1 MFKKRG
7 LLQEHGAALGLGVQL
22 LDALAIALAAVVAGQ
37 LYLLPQEIF
46 GSKYLL
52 LLGAVLLLSNLV
64 FNRMGLYTAWRS
76 DSISSE
82 IGRVTLSW
90 TIVLGLMTLILFY
103 SKSGEAYSRM
113 WALIWFA
120 TTWVLLVF
128 GRLILRIALRM
139 LRKRGFNQRRV
150 MIVGQGA
157 LARDLQN
164 RIEEA
169 PWMGLQVVC
178 QSEANIGGLDTL
190 VIQERIDQVWITLPL
205 SQEGLVHKILDD
217 LSLTSVEVRYVPD
230 LFALRLF
237 SHSISEVAGLPVINL
252 SGSPMVGLSRIIKAM
267 EDWILAVLILFI
279 ISPLM
284 LVIASFVK
292 LSSPGPVFFKQQRLG
307 WGGKPFTVLKFRTM
321 VVHHEKDGVVVQAS
335 KCDARITPFGAF
347 LRRTSLDELPQ
358 FLNVLSGSM
367 SIVGPRPHAI
377 AHNDEYK
384 IQVDD
389 YMLRHRVKPG
399 ITGWAQ
405 INGYRGE
412 TDTLEKMQKRVE
424 YDLYY
429 IEHWSLW
436 LDLKIIWLTIF
447 KGFVNKNAY

>member
-1 MFKKRG
+1 
-7 LLQEHGAALGLGVQL
+7 
-22 LDALAIALAAVVAGQ
+22 
-37 LYLLPQEIF
+37 
-46 GSKYLL
+46 
-52 LLGAVLLLSNLV
+52 
-64 FNRMGLYTAWRS
+64 
-76 DSISSE
+76 
-82 IGRVTLSW
+82 
-90 TIVLGLMTLILFY
+90 
-103 SKSGEAYSRM
+103 
-113 WALIWFA
+113 
-120 TTWVLLVF
+120 
-128 GRLILRIALRM
+128 
-139 LRKRGFNQRRV
+139 
-150 MIVGQGA
+150 
-157 LARDLQN
+157 
-164 RIEEA
+164 
-169 PWMGLQVVC
+169 
-178 QSEANIGGLDTL
+178 
-190 VIQERIDQVWITLPL
+190 
-205 SQEGLVHKILDD
+205 
-217 LSLTSVEVRYVPD
+217 
-230 LFALRLF
+230 
-237 SHSISEVAGLPVINL
+237 
-252 SGSPMVGLSRIIKAM
+252 
-267 EDWILAVLILFI
+267 
-279 ISPLM
+279 
-284 LVIASFVK
+284 
-292 LSSPGPVFFKQQRLG
+292 
-307 WGGKPFTVLKFRTM
+307 
-321 VVHHEKDGVVVQAS
+321 VVVQAS